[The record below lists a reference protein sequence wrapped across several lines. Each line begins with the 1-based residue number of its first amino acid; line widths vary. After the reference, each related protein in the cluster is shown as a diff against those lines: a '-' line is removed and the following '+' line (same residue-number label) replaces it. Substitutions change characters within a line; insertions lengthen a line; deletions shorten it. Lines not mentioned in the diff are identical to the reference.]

1 MKKTIVFASVAASA
15 LALATLSYAA
25 TDTDPNAPAAVTQAA
40 SKIGMADALE
50 AAKAKY
56 PDAEALSATLHGT
69 RSYGL
74 AWDVRMEGKDGTA
87 ARVFVNPEDGT
98 VLASNDIGIR
108 NGARFERGPG
118 YGPGMGMNPDCPR
131 MGEGRGYHHGH
142 FGGHHGGRRG
152 GDCPWF

>member
-1 MKKTIVFASVAASA
+1 MKKTIVFASVVASA

-74 AWDVRMEGKDGTA
+74 VWDVRMEGKYGGP
-87 ARVFVNPEDGT
+87 RLRESGRRHGPR
-98 VLASNDIGIR
+98 L
-108 NGARFERGPG
+108 ERHRHPQRRPFRTRSGL
-118 YGPGMGMNPDCPR
+118 R
-131 MGEGRGYHHGH
+131 SRHGH
-142 FGGHHGGRRG
+142 EPRLPAHG
-152 GDCPWF
+152 